1 MRNGIR
7 TQFHQIRIRFTEH
20 KYQQLHY
27 MQFFSLGVT
36 STPRRNNITAPDSQ
50 ALEDDTEEES
60 VDSLQSGRQEAV
72 GHPNVGARKPRKDKR
87 RREEQEREETAG
99 QPDDDRGKR
108 HCTGNG

>member
-1 MRNGIR
+1 
-7 TQFHQIRIRFTEH
+7 
-20 KYQQLHY
+20 

-87 RREEQEREETAG
+87 RREETAG
-99 QPDDDRGKR
+99 QPDDERGTR
-108 HCTGNG
+108 QCTGNG